1 MRLLNF
7 LIAAMIIP
15 VANAQA
21 QTNTDSA
28 TSVGSDKFKTSGS
41 KKFWMGS
48 NYRTEWKTP
57 VTVPVLHMATEKGG
71 LKPVKRG
78 GGKQTKSL
86 RLEDANGR
94 QYSLRSIQKFI
105 TSKTLPGGFES
116 EAAADLVQDGVSA
129 SYPYSALSIPPIA
142 EAAGVPY
149 LKVKL
154 IYIPDDPLLG
164 QYRDDFKN
172 MLAWLEERLPESID
186 KGYDTDEVVDKLKD
200 DNDNAT
206 DQMALL
212 RARILDMFVMD
223 LDRHE
228 DQWTWGA
235 TDNGKGKTFFPIP
248 RDRDQAFY
256 INQGVLPGITKWP
269 WLVPQVQGFRAKAKN
284 INRFNFAA
292 RNLDRFFLNGLSEQQ
307 WKDAV
312 EKFKSQ
318 MTDAVLENAIAQ
330 QPNEIRHIS
339 GDKILATLKERRNYI
354 VDEVMQYYR
363 FLAEIVSITGSDKKE
378 LFEINNNS
386 DGSAQLTVYK
396 ITKEGEQSAKM
407 YDRAFSSEQTK
418 ELRLYGFGGE
428 DKFVVKGSND
438 KIKVR
443 MIGGP
448 GDDNFENSG
457 GGRGGYVYDSTGE
470 SNKVTGGFKNKISN
484 DTAVNK
490 FDRLGYKYNQTIP
503 FVSLNFNSDDGLFL
517 GFSLKFIR
525 QGFRKVPYK
534 TMHSLVANHAFA
546 TNAWN
551 FKWGT
556 ELIGA
561 LGKNTDIVFNADI
574 KSPSTT
580 TNFFGY
586 GNSSLFDKTITNPE
600 KKKHKYYRARYSL
613 GDISLLLRKNFS
625 KKVNITIGPT
635 YQYFHLDADDNFS
648 RFITKTGNLP
658 GQNGLNAATLF
669 AKQSYAGGVFT
680 LNVDTR
686 NHPALADRG
695 ITWNTSLKVLRG
707 LNDESYDVTQ
717 LRSDFAFY
725 LRLSKNLLLASKFGG
740 GHNFG
745 DFEFYQAQ
753 YLGPL
758 DNLRGYRRY
767 RFAGESM
774 AFNNTELRIRFGDF
788 KSYLFPGSI
797 GMVLFHDIGRVWHD
811 SDVTNKWHSGYG
823 GGIWVAPLK
832 RFVISAMFTASK
844 EGNLPLIG
852 FGWQF

>member
-1 MRLLNF
+1 MRLLLYSMF
-7 LIAAMIIP
+7 IIL
-15 VANAQA
+15 VSGININAQ
-21 QTNTDSA
+21 TKDSA
-28 TSVGSDKFKTSGS
+28 TSVGSDKFKTNGS
-41 KKFWMGS
+41 KKFWMGA

-57 VTVPVLHMATEKGG
+57 ITVPVLHLATEKGG
-71 LKPVKRG
+71 LKPTKRG
-78 GGKQTKSL
+78 GGKQTRTL
-86 RLEDANGR
+86 RLEDAKGR
-94 QYSLRSIQKFI
+94 EYAIRSIQKFI

-149 LKVKL
+149 LKAKL

-164 QYRDDFKN
+164 EFREDFKN
-172 MLAWLEERLPESID
+172 MLAFFEERLPESVE
-186 KGYDTDEVVDKLKD
+186 KGFDTDEVVDKLKD
-200 DNDNAT
+200 DNDNT
-206 DQMALL
+206 VDQMALL

-235 TDNGKGKTFFPIP
+235 TDNGKGKTYFPIP
-248 RDRDQAFY
+248 KDRDQAFF
-256 INQGVLPGITKWP
+256 INQGVIPGIIKWP
-269 WLVPQVQGFRAKAKN
+269 WLVPQVQGFDAKAKN

-292 RNLDRFFLNGLSEQQ
+292 RNLDRFFLNELSEQQ

-318 MTDAVLENAIAQ
+318 MTDAVLENAIEQ
-330 QPNEIRHIS
+330 QPKEIKNIS
-339 GDKILATLKERRNYI
+339 GAKILAKLKDRRNYI
-354 VDEVMQYYR
+354 VDEVMQYFR
-363 FLAEIVSITGSDKKE
+363 FLAETVSITGSDKKE
-378 LFEINNNS
+378 LFEVTNNN
-386 DGSAQLTVYK
+386 DGSSQVEVYK
-396 ITKEGEQSAKM
+396 ITKEGEQSIKM
-407 YDRAFSSEQTK
+407 YDRKFDDGQTK
-418 ELRLYGFGGE
+418 EIRLYGFGGE
-428 DKFVVKGSND
+428 DKFSVKGSNGD
-438 KIKVR
+438 IKVR
-443 MIGGP
+443 MIGGA
-448 GDDNFENSG
+448 GDDNFENTTS
-457 GGRGGYVYDSTGE
+457 GRGGIVYDSAGENNKLTGQ
-470 SNKVTGGFKNKISN
+470 FRNKISD

-503 FVSLNFNSDDGLFL
+503 FISLNYNSDDGIFL

-534 TMHSLVANHAFA
+534 TIHSFVVNHAFA
-546 TNAWN
+546 TKAWN
-551 FKWGT
+551 FRWGT

-561 LGKNTDIVFNADI
+561 LGKNTDILFNADI

-586 GNSSLFDKTITNPE
+586 GNSSEFDKTNTNPE
-600 KKKHKYYRARYSL
+600 KKKFRYYRARYSL

-625 KKVNITIGPT
+625 KKVNITIGPA
-635 YQYFHLDADDNFS
+635 YQYFHLDADDNFA
-648 RFITKTGNLP
+648 RYIITAP
-658 GQNGLNAATLF
+658 ANGLKPATLY

-686 NHPALADRG
+686 NHPALAYKG
-695 ITWNTSLKVLRG
+695 VTWNTSLKVLKG

-725 LRLSKNLLLASKFGG
+725 VNLSKNLVLASRFGG

-753 YLGPL
+753 YLSSL
-758 DNLRGYRRY
+758 DNLRGYRKY

-811 SDVTNKWHSGYG
+811 SDATNKWHSGYG
-823 GGIWVAPLK
+823 GGIWIALLK
-832 RFVISAMFTASK
+832 RFVISAMYTASK
-844 EGNLPLIG
+844 ESKLPLIG

>member
-1 MRLLNF
+1 
-7 LIAAMIIP
+7 
-15 VANAQA
+15 
-21 QTNTDSA
+21 
-28 TSVGSDKFKTSGS
+28 
-41 KKFWMGS
+41 
-48 NYRTEWKTP
+48 
-57 VTVPVLHMATEKGG
+57 
-71 LKPVKRG
+71 
-78 GGKQTKSL
+78 
-86 RLEDANGR
+86 
-94 QYSLRSIQKFI
+94 
-105 TSKTLPGGFES
+105 
-116 EAAADLVQDGVSA
+116 
-129 SYPYSALSIPPIA
+129 
-142 EAAGVPY
+142 
-149 LKVKL
+149 
-154 IYIPDDPLLG
+154 
-164 QYRDDFKN
+164 
-172 MLAWLEERLPESID
+172 
-186 KGYDTDEVVDKLKD
+186 
-200 DNDNAT
+200 
-206 DQMALL
+206 MALL

-235 TDNGKGKTFFPIP
+235 IDNGKGKTYFPIP
-248 RDRDQAFY
+248 KDRDQAFY
-256 INQGVLPGITKWP
+256 TNQGVIPGISKWP
-269 WLVPQVQGFRAKAKN
+269 WLVPQLQGFDVKAKN

-318 MTDAVLENAIAQ
+318 MTDAVLENAINQ
-330 QPNEIRHIS
+330 QPKEIRNIS
-339 GDKILATLKERRNYI
+339 GDKILADLKDRRNYI

-363 FLAEIVSITGSDKKE
+363 FLAEVVSITGSDKKE
-378 LFEINNNS
+378 LFEINNGSDNS
-386 DGSAQLTVYK
+386 AHLTVFK
-396 ITKEGEQSAKM
+396 ITKEGEQTTKM
-407 YDRAFSSEQTK
+407 YERTFNSEETK

-428 DKFVVKGSND
+428 DKFVVSSGND
-438 KIKVR
+438 KIIVR

-448 GDDNFENSG
+448 GDDNFENKGSG
-457 GGRGGYVYDSTGE
+457 KGGVVYDSAGENNKTTGR
-470 SNKVTGGFKNKISN
+470 FKNKISH
-484 DTAVNK
+484 DTAVNS

-517 GFSLKFIR
+517 GFSLKFVR

-534 TMHSLVANHAFA
+534 TMHSLAVNHAFG
-546 TNAWN
+546 TKAWN
-551 FKWGT
+551 FKWGS
-556 ELIGA
+556 EFIGA
-561 LGKNTDIVFNADI
+561 LGKNTDILFNADI

-586 GNSSLFDKTITNPE
+586 GNDSKFEKGILNPE
-600 KKKHKYYRARYSL
+600 TKKFRYYRSRYSL

-635 YQYFHLDADDNFS
+635 YQYFHLEADDNFS
-648 RFITKTGNLP
+648 RYITTAP
-658 GQNGLNAATLF
+658 ANGLDPATLY
-669 AKQSYAGGVFT
+669 AKQSYAGGIFT

-686 NHPALADRG
+686 NHPAMAYKG
-695 ITWNTSLKVLRG
+695 ITWNTSLKVLKG

-725 LRLSKNLLLASKFGG
+725 VALSKNIVIASRFGG

-753 YLGPL
+753 YLSSL
-758 DNLRGYRRY
+758 DNLRGYRKF
-767 RFAGESM
+767 RFAGQSM

-797 GMVLFHDIGRVWHD
+797 GMVLFHDIGRVWVDNPLD
-811 SDVTNKWHSGYG
+811 SEKWHSGYG

-844 EGNLPLIG
+844 ESKLPLIG